1 MVMSYRCDV
10 VQVKDEDEAADVGD
24 DDDDE
29 TRTETVKEAGD
40 GDMQR
45 LNGLLSEC
53 MILVRTV
60 LTQSTTTQWLDC
72 LCLFHCKC
80 N

>member
-1 MVMSYRCDV
+1 M
-10 VQVKDEDEAADVGD
+10 KDEDEAADADV

-60 LTQSTTTQWLDC
+60 LTQSLLLLHCTATHWLTFTFDLAC
-72 LCLFHCKC
+72 R
-80 N
+80 